1 MRLERSALG
10 TERSNTYVQN
20 ADTGIRCPQLLGVY
34 LPLPPCARIS
44 LRYRSA
50 VRDDPDAAAGF
61 PVEEAPIVANFF
73 VIRFQ
78 DRCLHGR
85 SEEKNLALEAQ
96 HAPQPPRA
104 EGHDVSGMLE
114 LR

>member
-1 MRLERSALG
+1 MSKADLRAIYPYRLALSRRFAIG
-10 TERSNTYVQN
+10 APFAT
-20 ADTGIRCPQLLGVY
+20 IRT
-34 LPLPPCARIS
+34 PPR
-44 LRYRSA
+44 
-50 VRDDPDAAAGF
+50 GF

-96 HAPQPPRA
+96 HAPQPPCA
-104 EGHDVSGMLE
+104 EGHDVSGMPE